1 MDFSFNETQKEVQGL
16 ARQMLTDLATV
27 ERLNAIDKQEDRFD
41 ADLWKQ
47 LAEAGLLGVAIDE
60 KLGGM
65 GFGFTELALFV
76 EEVGRTVAPVPVVP
90 VLVSAALPIQKFG
103 SATLKKAWLPKIAS
117 GESLVTAAL
126 METGNEDPATPKAT
140 AKAKGKNLLVS
151 GTKVCVPFAKQSDT
165 ILVSAKTSKGV
176 VVVLVDPKAKGVKLT
191 RQVSTTREPWYEVV
205 MKDVLVPE
213 AAIVVK
219 ADKGA
224 AAMKWVSERTMA
236 ALCAMQI
243 GVSDK
248 SMRMTASYAC
258 ERQQFGVAIGTFQ
271 AVQHRAANCYMDV
284 ECLKLTTYQA
294 VSLLDSGRDATNE
307 VAIAKIWAGDTGHRV
322 SYAAQHL
329 HGGFGIDR
337 DYSLWRYSLWAR
349 QIEMTLGTSA
359 RLLATLG
366 ERIAAGKAFAE

>member
-90 VLVSAALPIQKFG
+90 VLVSTALPIQKFG

-151 GTKVCVPFAKQSDT
+151 GTKVCVPFAKQSDA

>member
-16 ARQMLTDLATV
+16 ARQILGDLATV
-27 ERLNAIDKQEDRFD
+27 ERLNAVDQQEDRFD

-47 LAEAGLLGVAIDE
+47 LAEAGLLGVAIEE
-60 KLGGM
+60 KYGGM
-65 GFGFTELALFV
+65 GFGYTELALFV

-103 SATLKKAWLPKIAS
+103 NAAQKKAWLPKIAS
-117 GESLVTAAL
+117 GEALLTAAL
-126 METGNEDPATPKAT
+126 IEDRNECPAAPLST
-140 AKAKGKNLLVS
+140 AKAKGKGLLVS
-151 GTKVCVPFAKQSDT
+151 GTKTCVPFAHQADRV
-165 ILVSAKTSKGV
+165 LVSAKTARGV

-191 RQVSTTREPWYEVV
+191 RQVSTTREPWFELV

-213 AAIVVK
+213 TDILAR

-224 AAMKWVSERTMA
+224 AVMKWVSDRSKT
-236 ALCAMQI
+236 ALCAMQA
-243 GVSDK
+243 GVTDK
-248 SMRMTASYAC
+248 AMRMTASYTC
-258 ERQQFGVAIGTFQ
+258 ERQQFGAAIGSFQ

-294 VSLLDSGRDATNE
+294 VSLLDSGREATNE
-307 VAIAKIWAGDTGHRV
+307 VMIAKVWAGDTGHRV

-337 DYSLWRYSLWAR
+337 DYSLWRYCLWAR
-349 QIEMTLGTSA
+349 QLEMSLGTSA
-359 RLLATLG
+359 RMLATLG
-366 ERIAAGKAFAE
+366 ARIAEGKAYAE

>member
-27 ERLNAIDKQEDRFD
+27 ERLNAIDKQDDRFD

-103 SATLKKAWLPKIAS
+103 SAALKKAWLPKIAS

-126 METGNEDPATPKAT
+126 MEDRNEDPTTPLAT
-140 AKAKGKNLLVS
+140 AKVKGKNLLLS
-151 GTKVCVPFAKQSDT
+151 GTKTCVPFAKTADRV
-165 ILVSAKTSKGV
+165 LVPAKTSKGV

-191 RQVSTTREPWYEVV
+191 RQISTTREPWFEMV
-205 MKDVLVPE
+205 MKDVVIAEGDVL
-213 AAIVVK
+213 VK
-219 ADKGA
+219 AEKGA
-224 AAMKWVSERTMA
+224 AAMKWTSERTMA
-236 ALCAMQI
+236 ALCAMQV

-248 SMRMTASYAC
+248 AMRMTASYAC

-271 AVQHRAANCYMDV
+271 AVQHRAADCYMDV

-294 VSLLDSGRDATNE
+294 ISLLDSGRDATNE
-307 VAIAKIWAGDTGHRV
+307 VMIAKIWAGDTGHRV
-322 SYAAQHL
+322 SYASQHL

-349 QIEMTLGTSA
+349 QLEMSLGTSA
-359 RLLATLG
+359 RLLAGLG
-366 ERIAAGKAFAE
+366 ERIAIGKAYAE

>member
-1 MDFSFNETQKEVQGL
+1 
-16 ARQMLTDLATV
+16 
-27 ERLNAIDKQEDRFD
+27 
-41 ADLWKQ
+41 
-47 LAEAGLLGVAIDE
+47 
-60 KLGGM
+60 
-65 GFGFTELALFV
+65 
-76 EEVGRTVAPVPVVP
+76 
-90 VLVSAALPIQKFG
+90 
-103 SATLKKAWLPKIAS
+103 
-117 GESLVTAAL
+117 
-126 METGNEDPATPKAT
+126 
-140 AKAKGKNLLVS
+140 
-151 GTKVCVPFAKQSDT
+151 
-165 ILVSAKTSKGV
+165 
-176 VVVLVDPKAKGVKLT
+176 
-191 RQVSTTREPWYEVV
+191 
-205 MKDVLVPE
+205 
-213 AAIVVK
+213 
-219 ADKGA
+219 
-224 AAMKWVSERTMA
+224 
-236 ALCAMQI
+236 LCAMQI

-258 ERQQFGVAIGTFQ
+258 ERQQFGVALGTFQ

>member
-27 ERLNAIDKQEDRFD
+27 ERLNAIDQQDDRFD

-60 KLGGM
+60 KFGGM

-90 VLVSAALPIQKFG
+90 VLVSAAMPIQKFG
-103 SATLKKAWLPKIAS
+103 SAVLKKAWLPRIAS
-117 GESLVTAAL
+117 GEVLVTAAL
-126 METGNEDPATPKAT
+126 AEDRNEDPALPLTT
-140 AKAKGKNLLVS
+140 AKSKGKSLLVS
-151 GTKVCVPFAKQSDT
+151 GTKICVPFAKMAERV
-165 ILVSAKTSKGV
+165 LVSAKTSKGV

-191 RQVSTTREPWYEVV
+191 RQVSTTREPWFEMI
-205 MKDVLVPE
+205 MKDVVVPE
-213 AAIVVK
+213 AEIVVK

-224 AAMKWVSERTMA
+224 AAMKWVSERTMTA
-236 ALCAMQI
+236 MCAMQI

-248 SMRMTASYAC
+248 AMRMTASYAC
-258 ERQQFGVAIGTFQ
+258 ERQQFGVPIGTFQ

-294 VSLLDSGRDATNE
+294 MSLLDGGFEATNE
-307 VAIAKIWAGDTGHRV
+307 VLIAKIWAGDTGHRV

-349 QIEMTLGTSA
+349 QLEMSLGTSA
-359 RLLATLG
+359 RLLAGLG
-366 ERIAAGKAFAE
+366 ERIAAGKAYAD